1 MLLKK
6 RSESRELV
14 VMRYLNMRKEL
25 SAKDKF
31 QLSNLEKGYR
41 GETEFDVLT
50 EKLSEERY
58 IIDDLLLQVN
68 NSYFQIDKVIISGGL
83 IHLLDVKYHEGDFYL
98 ESDRFYSVT
107 SGKEYK
113 NPIIQLK
120 RSETLFRQLLQNL
133 KLNYLVQASVV
144 FNNPA
149 FTLYQASMD
158 LPIIFPTQIN
168 RFLKELNDTLSK
180 LDENHKILAQ
190 KLLTLHHDKNP
201 FTTLPEYNY
210 EQLEKGMH
218 CRACGSFNTSIKKQ
232 HLVCGKCGNSERAEN
247 AIIQQIE
254 EFKLLFPERKITAQS
269 IYEWC
274 NIDIN
279 KRRITRVLKKY
290 YKAAGNTSDTYYE

>member
-6 RSESRELV
+6 RSESKELV
-14 VMRYLNMRKEL
+14 VMRYLNMRMEF

-31 QLSNLEKGYR
+31 HLANLEKGYR
-41 GETEFDVLT
+41 GEVEFDRLT
-50 EKLSEERY
+50 ENLSEERY

-68 NSYFQIDKVIISGGL
+68 HSYFQIDKVIISGGL

-98 ESDRFYSVT
+98 ESDKFYSVA

-113 NPIIQLK
+113 NPVIQLK

-144 FNNPA
+144 FNNPE
-149 FTLYQASMD
+149 FTLYQAPMD
-158 LPIIFPTQIN
+158 LPIILPTQIN
-168 RFLKELNDTLSK
+168 RFLKELNDAPSK
-180 LDENHKILAQ
+180 MDENHKILAQ
-190 KLLTLHHDKNP
+190 KLLSLHHDKNP
-201 FTTLPEYNY
+201 YTTLHEYDY

-218 CRACGSFNTSIKKQ
+218 CRECGSFNTSIEMQ
-232 HLVCGKCGNSERAEN
+232 GLVCGRCGNSERVEQ
-247 AIIQQIE
+247 AIVQNIE
-254 EFKLLFPERKITAQS
+254 EFRLLFPERKITTQS

-274 NIDIN
+274 NRTIN

-290 YKAAGNTSDTYYE
+290 YKAVGNTSDTYYE